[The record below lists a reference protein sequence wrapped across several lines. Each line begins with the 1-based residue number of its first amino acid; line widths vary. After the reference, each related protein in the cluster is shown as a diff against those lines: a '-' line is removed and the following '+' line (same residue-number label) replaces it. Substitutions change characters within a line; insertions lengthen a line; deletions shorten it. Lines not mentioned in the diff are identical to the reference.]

1 MLGRRR
7 GPLLG
12 MSTCRPQVRI
22 LTVFPEVYCALDEEF
37 VSSKK
42 ITFFKREMAKI
53 ASRLKNLQKNSLLRV
68 PPTALVTV
76 LFARPI
82 TLARHGDIFEFSKLM
97 TKQLC
102 LL

>member
-68 PPTALVTV
+68 PPTALVTESYSP
-76 LFARPI
+76 AR
-82 TLARHGDIFEFSKLM
+82 LHWRDMVIFLNFQS
-97 TKQLC
+97 
-102 LL
+102 